1 MQLANNLFRF
11 DHKFL
16 IVIKKIIYDLQ
27 KRKRDVIYIY
37 IMADY
42 KFAVIIVSVNESPK
56 D

>member
-27 KRKRDVIYIY
+27 KRKRDIIYIY
-37 IMADY
+37 YKY
-42 KFAVIIVSVNESPK
+42 KFAVIIVSVNDSPT